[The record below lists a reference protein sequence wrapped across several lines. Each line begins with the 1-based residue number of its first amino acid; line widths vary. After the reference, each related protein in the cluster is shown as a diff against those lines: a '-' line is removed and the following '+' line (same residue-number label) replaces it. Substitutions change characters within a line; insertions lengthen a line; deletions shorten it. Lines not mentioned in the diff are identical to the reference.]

1 MRQAVLRKNL
11 SPVQAVD
18 YHFAVPPE
26 ETLDSIMKLL
36 NPIVQKMVTNRQQNT
51 ELASLRD
58 WLLPMLMNGQVKVT
72 SAKASATKVGEALQ
86 KGEVGMAAEG

>member
-1 MRQAVLRKNL
+1 MNTALYTTQNKNTTYTPFGVSVVQNKSRECLDIYLIFEKEL
-11 SPVQAVD
+11 S
-18 YHFAVPPE
+18 
-26 ETLDSIMKLL
+26 
-36 NPIVQKMVTNRQQNT
+36 
-51 ELASLRD
+51 SLRG